1 METTSLKRFF
11 PPCSLQILYMYS
23 ICTCSQ
29 TAQSNSAAAPFD
41 GWLMVGIIAAVLAGI
56 AWVAM
61 FRQKNSRPITND
73 QILLD
78 LNDKLEKGLISKDEY
93 ERRKGN
99 LDM

>member
-1 METTSLKRFF
+1 MEKNTLNRFI
-11 PPCSLQILYMYS
+11 PPFSLQILNFYS

-29 TAQSNSAAAPFD
+29 TAQSNSAATPFD

-56 AWVAM
+56 AWVSM
-61 FRQKNSRPITND
+61 FRQKNRGPLTND

-93 ERRKGN
+93 ERRKSN
-99 LDM
+99 LDL